1 MPSPGADTKTAPGY
15 GGNMSI
21 IREGLGFGAAMAM
34 ILSFSI
40 NHSVLWMIIHGILGW
55 IYVIYRLFVGGY

>member
-1 MPSPGADTKTAPGY
+1 
-15 GGNMSI
+15 MSI